1 MSQALGVLDLTF
13 VAGEDLSNA
22 QYQFVYVSDNQTV
35 KLCTTGS
42 LDAIGVL
49 QNNPKAGEEALVR
62 VLGTSKVKADEYSIA
77 AGSRI
82 VSSENAKAVTKSGTG
97 IGITLGI
104 ALESANNGNI
114 FEAFLIHDTF

>member
-22 QYQFVYVSDNQTV
+22 QYQFVRISDNQTV
-35 KLCTTGS
+35 KLCTTGA

-62 VLGTSKVKADEYSIA
+62 VLGTSKVKADNSSIA

-82 VSSENAKAVTKSGTG
+82 VSSDNAKAMQKPTTGTAT
-97 IGITLGI
+97 TLGI
-104 ALESANNGNI
+104 ALESANGYDI